1 MSRELKQ
8 VEAALAHDLNNYL
21 QVIMG
26 NLELLKRR
34 QEYVPQIIEAAL
46 QATRRAAQLADRV
59 AAVGRCS
66 PPQPRQLDVNRL
78 LTELEPLIARTV
90 GDRIRVQLSLAKG
103 LPAARTDPHAVQ
115 VALVELATNARAAMP
130 GGGRIAVSTA
140 LAPDGLVMI
149 EFGDNGPGLPPE
161 KAVQALEA
169 REWSAG
175 ERPVGLGLPIV
186 GACLRA
192 AGGRVEIAANGP
204 GTRVSLYLPVAT

>member
-59 AAVGRCS
+59 AAVGRLQ
-66 PPQPRQLDVNRL
+66 PPQPRRLDVNRL
-78 LTELEPLIARTV
+78 LGELEPLMARTV
-90 GDRIRVQLSLAKG
+90 GERIRVQLSLAVD
-103 LPAARTDPHAVQ
+103 LPAAQADPHAVQ

-130 GGGRIAVSTA
+130 GGGRLAVRTA
-140 LAPDGLVMI
+140 LAPDGQVMI
-149 EFGDNGPGLPPE
+149 EFGDNGPGIPAE
-161 KAVQALEA
+161 KAQALDP
-169 REWSAG
+169 REWTVG
-175 ERPVGLGLPIV
+175 ERPAGLGLPVV
-186 GACLRA
+186 GACLRGM
-192 AGGRVEIAANGP
+192 GGRAGIAADHS
-204 GTRVSLYLPVAT
+204 GTRVQLYLPAAP

>member
-66 PPQPRQLDVNRL
+66 PPRLRQLDVNRL

-90 GDRIRVQLSLAKG
+90 GDRIRVQLALAKG
-103 LPAARTDPHAVQ
+103 LPAAQTDSHAVQ

-130 GGGRIAVSTA
+130 GGGCIALSTA

-149 EFGDNGPGLPPE
+149 EFADNGPGMPAE
-161 KAVQALEA
+161 KSQALEPL
-169 REWSAG
+169 EWAAG
-175 ERPVGLGLPIV
+175 ERPAGLGLPAV
-186 GACLRA
+186 GACLRQ
-192 AGGRVEIAANGP
+192 AGGRAEIASDP
-204 GTRVSLYLPVAT
+204 SGTRVKVYLPVAT

>member
-34 QEYVPQIIEAAL
+34 QEYVPQVIEAAL

-59 AAVGRCS
+59 AAVGRLQ
-66 PPQPRQLDVNRL
+66 PPQPRQMDVNRL
-78 LTELEPLIARTV
+78 LSELEPLVSRTV
-90 GDRIRVQLSLAKG
+90 GERIRVQLSLAKS
-103 LPAARTDPHAVQ
+103 LPAAHADPQAVQ

-130 GGGRIAVSTA
+130 GGGRIALRTA

-149 EFGDNGPGLPPE
+149 EFADTGRGIPPE
-161 KAVQALEA
+161 KVTQGLEA
-169 REWSAG
+169 REWTVG
-175 ERPVGLGLPIV
+175 ERPAGLGLPIV
-186 GACLRA
+186 GACLRQ
-192 AGGRVEIAANGP
+192 AGGRAEIAAEAS
-204 GTRVSLYLPVAT
+204 GTRVKLYLPAAT

>member
-46 QATRRAAQLADRV
+46 QATKRAAQLADRV

-66 PPQPRQLDVNRL
+66 PPQPRRLDVNRL
-78 LTELEPLIARTV
+78 LTELEPLMARTV

-103 LPAARTDPHAVQ
+103 LPAAQTDPHAVQ
-115 VALVELATNARAAMP
+115 VTLVELATNARAAMP

-149 EFGDNGPGLPPE
+149 EFADNGPGIPPE
-161 KAVQALEA
+161 KTQSLEA
-169 REWSAG
+169 REWAAG
-175 ERPVGLGLPIV
+175 ERPIGLGLPVV
-186 GACLRA
+186 GACLRQ
-192 AGGRVEIAANGP
+192 AGGRAEIASNP
-204 GTRVSLYLPVAT
+204 SGTRVKVYLPVAT